1 MKHKLVNMAKMMY
14 NLTPFQC
21 LRGLYF
27 KCFLSMIR
35 GRKTIATVDG
45 MIFELDLS
53 ELIDVCVYLQK
64 FEPDVTAAIEKLCR
78 PGWVVLDIGANIG
91 AHCLRLAKK
100 VGNGGKVY
108 AFEPTDYAYSKLL
121 ANISLN
127 DFGNIFPYQLA
138 LSDRNLEQQEIEIK
152 SSWRTDGNHVVT
164 KSRVDFRR
172 LDDWL
177 ADHSIQAVDLI
188 KLDVDGNEY
197 PILNGARDL
206 LRKFEPVILMEVG
219 AWHFENERNNPVSL
233 LSETGYKF
241 WDLKT
246 YKKYEKLSQLRMQLP
261 EIDKE
266 MAVSVNIAA
275 SINDLFQ

>member
-1 MKHKLVNMAKMMY
+1 MKHKIVKIAKMMY
-14 NLTPFQC
+14 NLTPFQG

-45 MIFELDLS
+45 MIFDLDLS

-64 FEPDVTAAIEKLCR
+64 YEPDVTAAIETLCS

-100 VGNGGKVY
+100 VGNGGRVY

-127 DFGNIFPYQLA
+127 NFGNIFPYQLV

-177 ADHSIQAVDLI
+177 ADNSIQAVDLI

-219 AWHFENERNNPVSL
+219 AWHFENERNNPVTL
-233 LSETGYKF
+233 LSEAGYKF

-246 YKKYEKLSQLRMQLP
+246 NKKYEKLSQLRRQLP

-275 SINDLFQ
+275 AINDLFQ